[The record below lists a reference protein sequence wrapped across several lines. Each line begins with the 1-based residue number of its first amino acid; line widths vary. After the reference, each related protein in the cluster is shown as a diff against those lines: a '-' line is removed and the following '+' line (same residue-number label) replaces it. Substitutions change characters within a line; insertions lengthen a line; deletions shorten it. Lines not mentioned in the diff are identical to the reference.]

1 MVSLAVKDSLVFLE
15 DDLQKQVKTLIFE
28 LTSLYDHAMSEDIS
42 SLEAI
47 KRAIAAVDKIET
59 KVGRLHNTFSRY
71 AISTKNT
78 LCDILTVFILYLLCC
93 VLCCSFRESSAN
105 LFGSYPYLNGTPEI
119 QSKRTKHAV
128 SDKEEVADKLSYYTT
143 PTGTKCHNGITSG
156 ACTPDSDDCVGV
168 SLIQTHRGRQ
178 AVTNGIFDHE

>member
-59 KVGRLHNTFSRY
+59 KVGRLHNTFS
-71 AISTKNT
+71 
-78 LCDILTVFILYLLCC
+78 
-93 VLCCSFRESSAN
+93 SFRESSAN